1 MKHIKQALEMVADT
15 VSKSQGKIVARQGFF
30 YRHGM
35 TSEKFA
41 ERVNAALEKD
51 GVKERVQAHG
61 EKWAAFRG
69 GQTVAQGSHFWAI
82 VG

>member
-1 MKHIKQALEMVADT
+1 MKHIKTALEMVADT
-15 VSKSQGKIVARQGFF
+15 VGKNKGEIVARRGFF

-41 ERVNAALEKD
+41 DRVNAALEKA
-51 GVKERVQAHG
+51 GVPERVREHG

-69 GQTVAQGSHFWAI
+69 GQTVAQGSHFWVKIA
-82 VG
+82 